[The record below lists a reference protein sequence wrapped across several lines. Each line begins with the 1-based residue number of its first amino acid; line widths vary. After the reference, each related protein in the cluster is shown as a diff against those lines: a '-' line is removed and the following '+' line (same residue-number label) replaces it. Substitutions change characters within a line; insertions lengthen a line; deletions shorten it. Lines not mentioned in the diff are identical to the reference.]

1 MTHRFDPRNMHRLD
15 NSERRELLPP
25 ERILGDIGLG
35 PDRSFL
41 DIGAGV
47 GYFALPALEIV
58 GPRGRVVAA
67 DVSAEM
73 LDEMRKRPGAGAP
86 NIELLLCESTALPLP
101 RESVD
106 IALMAFVLHE
116 IENRAGQIEEVRRV
130 LRKEGRLA
138 VIEWK
143 MKEPPPGPPPAE
155 RIAPD
160 EVERLCAGAGLELVR
175 REELNAHHYLVLCE
189 KR

>member
-1 MTHRFDPRNMHRLD
+1 MAHRFDPKNIERLD
-15 NSERRELLPP
+15 NPARRELLPP
-25 ERILGDIGLG
+25 VKILTDIGLAQG
-35 PDRSFL
+35 HRLL
-41 DIGAGV
+41 DIGAGI
-47 GYFALPALEIV
+47 GYFSLPALEIV
-58 GPRGRVVAA
+58 GPGGHIIAA
-67 DVSAEM
+67 DVSAGM
-73 LDEMRKRPGAGAP
+73 LDEMKKRPGAGAP

-143 MKEPPPGPPPAE
+143 MKEPPPGPPSAE

-160 EVERLCAGAGLELVR
+160 EVERLCTSAGLELLER
-175 REELNAHHYLVLCE
+175 RGLNYHHYLALCE

>member
-1 MTHRFDPRNMHRLD
+1 MTHRFDPKNMERLD
-15 NSERRELLPP
+15 NPTRRELLPP
-25 ERILGDIGLG
+25 ARILAEIGLAPG
-35 PDRSFL
+35 HRFL
-41 DIGAGV
+41 DIGAGI
-47 GYFALPALEIV
+47 GYFSLPALEIV
-58 GPRGRVVAA
+58 GPGGHIIAA

-101 RESVD
+101 GESVD

-116 IENRAGQIEEVRRV
+116 IENRNGQIEEVRRV

-160 EVERLCAGAGLELVR
+160 EVERHCAGAGLELVR
-175 REELNAHHYLVLCE
+175 RDELNEHHYLVLCG